1 MANDQGKQVLM
12 VFNFPSKCLTAIQ
25 LEKLSHEL
33 PCISAF
39 EEEEEVLIL
48 SRTAFIVAKVEN
60 NSSLTILY
68 LEHLNLDKETD
79 DFLTYKMD
87 AFFG

>member
-1 MANDQGKQVLM
+1 M

-25 LEKLSHEL
+25 LDNLSHEL
-33 PCISAF
+33 PCILAF
-39 EEEEEVLIL
+39 EEEGEILIL
-48 SRTAFIVAKVEN
+48 HIELH
-60 NSSLTILY
+60 SLWPKLKTILH

-87 AFFG
+87 ALFG

>member
-1 MANDQGKQVLM
+1 MISEN
-12 VFNFPSKCLTAIQ
+12 KCLWFSIFLVNVLTAIQ

-48 SRTAFIVAKVEN
+48 SRTGFIVAKVEN

-79 DFLTYKMD
+79 DFFTYKMD
-87 AFFG
+87 ALFG